1 MIKNFGLLMGVDWNS
16 NKWADVSTEEDLKM
30 SDFGFVQ
37 ENALTYSC
45 LNFGHLQYP
54 ADKDG
59 YYGGLLPQLWTKT
72 LDRDKALHVQVVFLK
87 SKDYA
92 SGKTYIIGFYAYPM
106 FQRGTRP
113 SPIASF
119 TSDFIYNVKSK
130 PEHIHLCENYLDI
143 TDPRVQRYILPRGK
157 DLGTRGFN
165 YLGKQE
171 VLRIFD
177 RLGEINK
184 GDGKLN
190 KIKLAL
196 IRTTVN

>member
-72 LDRDKALHVQVVFLK
+72 LDRTKPCTSRL
-87 SKDYA
+87 
-92 SGKTYIIGFYAYPM
+92 
-106 FQRGTRP
+106 
-113 SPIASF
+113 SF
-119 TSDFIYNVKSK
+119 
-130 PEHIHLCENYLDI
+130 
-143 TDPRVQRYILPRGK
+143 
-157 DLGTRGFN
+157 
-165 YLGKQE
+165 
-171 VLRIFD
+171 
-177 RLGEINK
+177 
-184 GDGKLN
+184 
-190 KIKLAL
+190 
-196 IRTTVN
+196 